1 MSSVDHMMARKFSIG
16 IILVTFF
23 CVISQA
29 VADDHTSLESM
40 RIGDS
45 SLKVSS
51 LELMLDPLTVEE
63 LQELALAW
71 RDSLKKTIHKIS
83 ELGLKVGELSEN
95 DKKKEDDLIEE
106 KNKLLILFRKVISEL
121 EIKGGDIET
130 FKSYADAVSR
140 AQIVMSP
147 DGTFW
152 SKYSSWFRSKEGGV
166 KLGIQLLKFIG
177 VMLAF
182 WFLAGF
188 LRRVVRKAAEK
199 SDRFSEL
206 LEQFMIK
213 ISFRAVMIV
222 GLIVALGT
230 VGINVAA
237 LLTVIGGASF
247 IIAFALQDTL
257 SNFAAGIMLLI
268 YRPFDVGD
276 MVEVGGVS
284 GKIDQ
289 VSLVSTIIR
298 TFDNKI
304 VLVPN
309 KNVWGQIIT
318 NSSTPKKR
326 RVDMIF
332 GIGYDDNADKAKQ
345 ILTKIVKDHD
355 LVLED
360 PEPTIQLHELADSS
374 VNFICRPWVKTAD
387 YWQVHWDVTQT
398 VKAEFDK
405 SGISIPYPHQELHIK
420 QIK

>member
-29 VADDHTSLESM
+29 VADDHINLESM

-63 LQELALAW
+63 LEALALAW
-71 RDSLKKTIHKIS
+71 RDSLKKTIQKIS
-83 ELGLKVGELSEN
+83 ELGLKVGELSETDN
-95 DKKKEDDLIEE
+95 KKEDELVEE
-106 KNKLLILFRKVISEL
+106 KNKLLILFREVISEL

-130 FKSYADAVSR
+130 FKAYADAVSR
-140 AQIVMSP
+140 AQIVTSP
-147 DGTFW
+147 DGAFW
-152 SKYSSWFRSKEGGV
+152 SKYSSWFRSKEGGI
-166 KLGIQLLKFIG
+166 KLVIQLLKFIG

-199 SDRFSEL
+199 SNRFSEL

-213 ISFRAVMIV
+213 ISFRAVIIV

-276 MVEVGGVS
+276 VVEVGGVS

-289 VSLVSTIIR
+289 VSLVSTMIR
-298 TFDNKI
+298 TFDNKV

-318 NSSTPKKR
+318 NSSSSRVR
-326 RVDMIF
+326 RVDLIF
-332 GIGYDDNADKAKQ
+332 GIGYSDDADKAKEV
-345 ILTKIVKDHD
+345 LTKVVEEHE
-355 LVLED
+355 LVLD
-360 PEPTIQLHELADSS
+360 KPTPTIQLHELADSS
-374 VNFICRPWVKTAD
+374 VNFICRPWVKTPD
-387 YWQVHWDVTQT
+387 YWQVHWDVTQR

>member
-1 MSSVDHMMARKFSIG
+1 MKAREFCFSLVTI
-16 IILVTFF
+16 VTFF
-23 CVISQA
+23 CSFARSNAEDQVN
-29 VADDHTSLESM
+29 LEPM
-40 RIGDS
+40 RIGDPT
-45 SLKVSS
+45 LEVSS
-51 LELMLDPLTVEE
+51 LELMLDPLTAEE
-63 LQELALAW
+63 LAVIAVSW
-71 RDSLKKTIHKIS
+71 RDSVKQTIQQLS
-83 ELGLKVGELSEN
+83 ELGLKAGELSED
-95 DKKKEDDLIEE
+95 DKKKRDDLVEE

-121 EIKGGDIET
+121 ETKGGEMAT
-130 FKSYADAVSR
+130 LRSYADAVAG
-140 AQIVMSP
+140 AQIAVSK
-147 DGTFW
+147 DGSLW
-152 SKYSSWFRSKEGGV
+152 SKYSSWFSSKEGGI
-166 KLGIQLLKFIG
+166 KLGIQILKFLG

-182 WFLAGF
+182 WVLAGF
-188 LRRVVRKAAEK
+188 VRGVVRKAAEK
-199 SDRFSEL
+199 SNRFSEL

-213 ISFRAVMIV
+213 ISFRAVMVV

-276 MVEVGGVS
+276 AVEVGGVS

-298 TFDNKI
+298 TFDNKV

-318 NSSTPKKR
+318 NSSSSKER

-332 GIGYDDNADKAKQ
+332 GIGYSDDAEKAEQ
-345 ILTKIVKDHD
+345 ILAKIVEDHE
-355 LVLED
+355 LVLDD
-360 PEPTIQLHELADSS
+360 PEPTIKLHELADSS
-374 VNFICRPWVKTAD
+374 VNFICRPWVKTEN
-387 YWQVHWDVTQT
+387 YWKVHWDVTQR

-405 SGISIPYPHQELHIK
+405 SGISIPFPHQELHIK

>member
-1 MSSVDHMMARKFSIG
+1 MKAREFCFRLIT
-16 IILVTFF
+16 IVTFF
-23 CVISQA
+23 CSFDPSKAEEEVNI
-29 VADDHTSLESM
+29 ESM
-40 RIGDS
+40 RIGDPT
-45 SLKVSS
+45 LEVSS
-51 LELMLDPLTVEE
+51 LELILDPLTAEE
-63 LQELALAW
+63 LEVIAVSW
-71 RDSLKKTIHKIS
+71 RDSLKQTIQQIS
-83 ELGLKVGELSEN
+83 ELGLKAGKLSED
-95 DKKKEDDLIEE
+95 DKKKGDDLVEE
-106 KNKLLILFRKVISEL
+106 KNKLLILFRTVISEL
-121 EIKGGDIET
+121 EAKGGEMGT
-130 FKSYADAVSR
+130 LEAYADAVSG
-140 AQIVMSP
+140 AQIAVSKDGSP
-147 DGTFW
+147 W
-152 SKYSSWFRSKEGGV
+152 SKYSSWFSSKEGGI
-166 KLGIQLLKFIG
+166 KLGIQILKFLG

-182 WFLAGF
+182 WVLAGF
-188 LRRVVRKAAEK
+188 VRRVVRKAAEK

-213 ISFRAVMIV
+213 ISFRFVMIV

-276 MVEVGGVS
+276 AVEVGGVS

-289 VSLVSTIIR
+289 VSLVSTLIR
-298 TFDNKI
+298 TFDNKV

-318 NSSTPKKR
+318 NSSSSEER

-332 GIGYDDNADKAKQ
+332 GIGYSDDAEKAEQ
-345 ILTKIVKDHD
+345 ILAKIVEDHE

-360 PEPTIQLHELADSS
+360 PEPTIKLHELADSS
-374 VNFICRPWVKTAD
+374 VNFICRPWVKTPD
-387 YWQVHWDVTQT
+387 YWQVHWDVTQR

-405 SGISIPYPHQELHIK
+405 SGISIPFPHQELHIK

>member
-1 MSSVDHMMARKFSIG
+1 MKAREFCFSLITIVTLFCSFDSSKAEEEVNID
-16 IILVTFF
+16 
-23 CVISQA
+23 
-29 VADDHTSLESM
+29 SM

-45 SLKVSS
+45 ALEVSS
-51 LELMLDPLTVEE
+51 LELILDPLTAEE
-63 LQELALAW
+63 LEVIAVSW
-71 RDSLKKTIHKIS
+71 RDSLKQTIQQIS
-83 ELGLKVGELSEN
+83 ELGLKAGELSED
-95 DKKKEDDLIEE
+95 DKKKGDDLVEE
-106 KNKLLILFRKVISEL
+106 KNKLLILFRTVIEEL
-121 EIKGGDIET
+121 EAKGGEMGT
-130 FKSYADAVSR
+130 FKAYAAAVSG
-140 AQIVMSP
+140 AQIAVSKDGSP
-147 DGTFW
+147 W
-152 SKYSSWFRSKEGGV
+152 SKYSSWFSSKEGGI
-166 KLGIQLLKFIG
+166 KLGIQTLKFLG

-182 WFLAGF
+182 WVLAGF
-188 LRRVVRKAAEK
+188 VRRVVRKAAEK

-213 ISFRAVMIV
+213 ISFRFVMIV

-276 MVEVGGVS
+276 VVEVGGVS

-289 VSLVSTIIR
+289 VSLVSTMIR
-298 TFDNKI
+298 TFDNKV

-318 NSSTPKKR
+318 NSSSSEER

-332 GIGYDDNADKAKQ
+332 GIGYSDDAEKAEQ
-345 ILTKIVKDHD
+345 ILAKIVEDHE

-360 PEPTIQLHELADSS
+360 PEPTIKLNELADSS
-374 VNFICRPWVKTAD
+374 VNFICRPWVKTPD
-387 YWQVHWDVTQT
+387 YWQVHWDVTQR

-405 SGISIPYPHQELHIK
+405 SGISIPFPHQELHIK

>member
-1 MSSVDHMMARKFSIG
+1 MKAREFCFSLIT
-16 IILVTFF
+16 IVTFF
-23 CVISQA
+23 CSFDSSQA
-29 VADDHTSLESM
+29 EEQVNLEPL
-40 RIGDS
+40 RIGDPT
-45 SLKVSS
+45 LEVSS
-51 LELMLDPLTVEE
+51 LELILDPLTAEE
-63 LQELALAW
+63 LEVITVSW
-71 RDSLKKTIHKIS
+71 RDSLKKTIQQLS
-83 ELGLKVGELSEN
+83 EFGLKAGELSED
-95 DKKKEDDLIEE
+95 DKKKRDDLVEE

-121 EIKGGDIET
+121 ETKGGETGT
-130 FKSYADAVSR
+130 FKAYADAVAG
-140 AQIVMSP
+140 AQIAVSK
-147 DGTFW
+147 DGSLW
-152 SKYSSWFRSKEGGV
+152 SKYSSWFSSKEGGI
-166 KLGIQLLKFIG
+166 KLGIQILKFLG

-182 WFLAGF
+182 WVLAGSV
-188 LRRVVRKAAEK
+188 RRVVRKAAEK
-199 SDRFSEL
+199 SNRFSEL

-213 ISFRAVMIV
+213 ISFRAVMVV

-276 MVEVGGVS
+276 AVEVGGVS

-289 VSLVSTIIR
+289 VSLVSTMIR
-298 TFDNKI
+298 TFDNKV

-318 NSSTPKKR
+318 NSSSSKER

-332 GIGYDDNADKAKQ
+332 GIGYSDDAEKAEQ
-345 ILTKIVKDHD
+345 ILAKIVEDHE
-355 LVLED
+355 LVLDD
-360 PEPTIQLHELADSS
+360 PEPTIKLHELADSS
-374 VNFICRPWVKTAD
+374 VNFICRPWVKTEN
-387 YWQVHWDVTQT
+387 YWKVHWDVTQR

-405 SGISIPYPHQELHIK
+405 SGISIPFPHQELHIK